1 MNRVT
6 SIIIGVVLA
15 VVLVG
20 GSFWEGMNVG
30 KAQASD
36 AQSSFLADRGFGS
49 GAGTGGAG
57 GTGGTGTAGG
67 NGGSGFGGGRRG
79 QNGANGTIS
88 KVDGNTITLTTQQGD
103 TVTVNIT
110 ADTPVLKSAAGSSA
124 DLKPGAHI
132 TVVGDR
138 SGTNVAAKGIQITDR
153 PAGFE
158 GVFGRATPTPSK

>member
-49 GAGTGGAG
+49 GTGGT
-57 GTGGTGTAGG
+57 GTGGTGATGAGG
-67 NGGSGFGGGRRG
+67 NVGAGSGGRRG
-79 QNGANGTIS
+79 QNGATGTIS
-88 KVDGNTITLTTQQGD
+88 KIDGNSITLTTQQGD

-110 ADTPVLKSAAGSSA
+110 ADTPVLKSTAGSST
-124 DLKPGAHI
+124 DLKQGAHI
-132 TVVGDR
+132 TVIGDR
-138 SGTNVAAKGIQITDR
+138 SGTNIAARGIQITDR
-153 PAGFE
+153 PAGFDS
-158 GVFGRATPTPSK
+158 VFGRATPTPSK